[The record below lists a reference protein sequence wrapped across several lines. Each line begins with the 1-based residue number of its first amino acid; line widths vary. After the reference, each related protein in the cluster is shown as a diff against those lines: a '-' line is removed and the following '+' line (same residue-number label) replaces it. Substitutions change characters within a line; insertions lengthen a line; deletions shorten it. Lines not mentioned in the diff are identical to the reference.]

1 MTTLNFNISEFDSTI
16 SPLTPI
22 EFQAVATQATTTP
35 DMILSMKTP
44 LTFINNQFWMS
55 TPDPDNDTAEETRC
69 VINRHFANLMSIIV
83 PDHVRKMVLAHAI
96 GHSLGMS
103 ASVIDND
110 AIPHEAVTDMAR
122 VVLAFGDFATKGHVT
137 ATEQEIDEAFQGVA
151 LDGPGGNLITGSETD
166 TARHYETER
175 GRISTVSQNVLTAIG
190 GNAGT
195 FQPGDPSKD
204 NAHLATLY
212 NSEDTTGEYSA
223 TRIEQMAK
231 MAHFSNN
238 ETNGRLASYFNTT
251 DILDMSAFGGT
262 DEAGSNFQL
271 AQQQGELLVEGLASA
286 GADGASTNAGIIIKK
301 FIETAAS
308 QQGATSDDTDKLALM
323 LGTSASA
330 GSADFTG
337 TLGTDDL
344 PYTKS
349 LKFEAGDSI
358 TFNVAYV
365 IPAYNAAN
373 VSNYD
378 TSATEKTLNVNVVL
392 QIISDSEFFVDPT
405 ANTLHSHRFLGN
417 VDVANN

>member
-212 NSEDTTGEYSA
+212 NSEDGTGEYSA

-238 ETNGRLASYFNTT
+238 ETNTRLASYYNTT
-251 DILDMSAFGGT
+251 DILVMSAFGGT
-262 DEAGSNFQL
+262 DEDGSYFEL

-286 GADGASTNAGIIIKK
+286 GTHASTNAGIIIKK

-323 LGTSASA
+323 LGTSASE

-405 ANTLHSHRFLGN
+405 DETLHSHRFLGN
-417 VDVANN
+417 VNVNVNG

>member
-286 GADGASTNAGIIIKK
+286 GTHASTNAGIIIKK

-405 ANTLHSHRFLGN
+405 DETLHSHRFLGN